1 MDIVVSRLNINTV
14 YVASH
19 YFSILDIS
27 NPSSITKV
35 DLNVDC
41 RFLTINSAENRVYCS
56 SDTKLFTL
64 DITDKSNPKKLH
76 E

>member
-1 MDIVVSRLNINTV
+1 MDMVVSKLNINRV

-35 DLNVDC
+35 DLDVDC
-41 RFLTINSAENRVYCS
+41 RFLAVNKAEDRAYCS

-64 DITDKSNPKKLH
+64 DISDKAAPTKLH